1 MKKTYRKKPTKRYDL
16 GGDIGAGFAGAAKGV
31 VGTVLPGPLGSM
43 AMQGVDAI
51 HGAID
56 KDITDQELA
65 IRGYGQAAGAAG
77 AAIFSGGSL
86 TGQAIGVGAQGL
98 GQGISNTNSNDPNMQ
113 MIGQG
118 INLAGQIGGMAYGNA
133 QDKKLA
139 MGGKMQQGTNGGQEQ
154 LNQFNGGGT
163 HEQNPMGGI
172 PVGNGQSV
180 EAGETEFTPENYVF
194 SDRLKSNKVLA
205 KEFGFKNS
213 NKTFAELSKAIDK
226 KYSTRNSDSMDEES
240 KTRELGRLMEA
251 QEAVKEEKMQKDLAR
266 FEKEQ
271 PELFAQMQAQAQQA
285 AQQAAQGQGQP
296 QQGQPQQQMPEGGM
310 PQGMGQAGQMA
321 MGGYRMTNNKQYA
334 EGGDLERLKNLYN
347 NKGITKQQYDDAV
360 IMMSKGTSLDSI
372 VDAFGISAR
381 QGQGATPFTTEA
393 QQAQQA
399 PQTGEEQVVGEPSQ
413 NQQTQ
418 LWNALQA
425 GDLNS
430 DQYNERWDEIVN
442 GQSVSKMDA
451 RQPAAGNNPIAQ
463 PNLIPEPAQEVDPA
477 RAAQQADFARRM
489 GVPSA
494 QVQEDSKT
502 TPFSVATPEQAGT
515 ANNAAASNT
524 EAAPE
529 NSLNIASIT
538 GVDSAPQYGGGASG
552 LSSKADGTFTD
563 TFAGSAYDDGDPM
576 VTPAEEGAAQGGQDP
591 AAFDPGLANRI
602 GQFAPIAYN
611 LYQGLKK
618 EDTLDAGDYM
628 TNQKIDPATMNVD
641 PMLRKNTGTF
651 QGTMNA
657 VRSGAGG
664 SGGSYLANLQQAQLT
679 KQKGDANVLTAKSNY
694 DQQQRVGADQ
704 ANIRLDQQNNQIR
717 RGVDDFNLRSKATK
731 ENALGD
737 AANNIASMTAANMQ
751 TKANAYGYSKMAPM
765 YEYMFKNYTKNN
777 KNESTTTE

>member
-1 MKKTYRKKPTKRYDL
+1 MTKITQKYRKKETKKYSR
-16 GGDIGAGFAGAAKGV
+16 GGD
-31 VGTVLPGPLGSM
+31 M
-43 AMQGVDAI
+43 AMGIGQGA
-51 HGAID
+51 
-56 KDITDQELA
+56 
-65 IRGYGQAAGAAG
+65 AAGAASGMVLGPWG
-77 AAIFSGGSL
+77 AA
-86 TGQAIGVGAQGL
+86 VGAVVG
-98 GQGISNTNSNDPNMQ
+98 GVTSGIKTNNALSATEDAEQ
-113 MIGQG
+113 AAFLQ
-118 INLAGQIGGMAYGNA
+118 AEGNA
-133 QDKKLA
+133 LNYNNANQVQGAQFA

-163 HEQNPMGGI
+163 HEENPMGGI

-240 KTRELGRLMEA
+240 KTRELSRLMEA

-285 AQQAAQGQGQP
+285 AQGQGQP
-296 QQGQPQQQMPEGGM
+296 QQEQPQQQMPEGGM

-321 MGGYRMTNNKQYA
+321 MGGYRMTDNEQYD
-334 EGGDLERLKNLYN
+334 EGGDLSKLYQMYR
-347 NKGITKQQYDDAV
+347 KGIITQEELNSYRKE
-360 IMMSKGTSLDSI
+360 LDSG
-372 VDAFGISAR
+372 VNFQTVFGKINYNQS
-381 QGQGATPFTTEA
+381 QNDSEATPFTTEA
-393 QQAQQA
+393 QAKAEYAKRMNAPVTNEDLKSMGAPQNSTTGSEMTSPKGYNDETIQPWGEVRDENGNVVQQA
-399 PQTGEEQVVGEPSQ
+399 APGS
-413 NQQTQ
+413 
-418 LWNALQA
+418 
-425 GDLNS
+425 
-430 DQYNERWDEIVN
+430 
-442 GQSVSKMDA
+442 
-451 RQPAAGNNPIAQ
+451 
-463 PNLIPEPAQEVDPA
+463 
-477 RAAQQADFARRM
+477 
-489 GVPSA
+489 
-494 QVQEDSKT
+494 
-502 TPFSVATPEQAGT
+502 
-515 ANNAAASNT
+515 NAAAPSN
-524 EAAPE
+524 
-529 NSLNIASIT
+529 
-538 GVDSAPQYGGGASG
+538 SAFPSEIDMAGGQEIEDLESGAS
-552 LSSKADGTFTD
+552 TV
-563 TFAGSAYDDGDPM
+563 DPM
-576 VTPAEEGAAQGGQDP
+576 VTPAEEGAAQGGQKGGQDP
-591 AAFDPGLANRI
+591 AAFDPGLANKV

-628 TNQKIDPATMNVD
+628 TNERIDPATMNVD

-664 SGGSYLANLQQAQLT
+664 SGGSYLANLQQAQLK
-679 KQKGDANVLTAKSNY
+679 KQTGDFNALNTKSNY
-694 DQQQRVGADQ
+694 DQQQRVAADQ

-737 AANNIASMTAANMQ
+737 AANNIASMTTANMQ

-765 YEYMFKNYTKNN
+765 YEYMFNNYTKNN

>member
-77 AAIFSGGSL
+77 AAIVSGGSL

-98 GQGISNTNSNDPNMQ
+98 GQGISNTNSDDPNMQ

-163 HEQNPMGGI
+163 HEENPMGGI

-251 QEAVKEEKMQKDLAR
+251 QEAVKEEKMQKDLAK

-285 AQQAAQGQGQP
+285 AQGQGQP
-296 QQGQPQQQMPEGGM
+296 QQEQPQQQMPEGGM

-321 MGGYRMTNNKQYA
+321 MGGYRMTDNKQYD
-334 EGGDLERLKNLYN
+334 EGGDLGKLYQMYR
-347 NKGITKQQYDDAV
+347 KGIITQEELNSYRED
-360 IMMSKGTSLDSI
+360 LDMG
-372 VDAFGISAR
+372 VNFQTVFGQINYNQS
-381 QGQGATPFTTEA
+381 QNDSESTPFTTKAQAEVRDESGNVV
-393 QQAQQA
+393 QQAA
-399 PQTGEEQVVGEPSQ
+399 PGS
-413 NQQTQ
+413 
-418 LWNALQA
+418 
-425 GDLNS
+425 
-430 DQYNERWDEIVN
+430 
-442 GQSVSKMDA
+442 
-451 RQPAAGNNPIAQ
+451 NPIAQ
-463 PNLIPEPAQEVDPA
+463 PTQQVDPA

-489 GVPSA
+489 GVPQDLSA
-494 QVQEDSKT
+494 VQEDSET
-502 TPFSVATPEQAGT
+502 TPFTVATPEQAGT

-524 EAAPE
+524 EVAPE

-563 TFAGSAYDDGDPM
+563 TFAGSAYDEDPM
-576 VTPAEEGAAQGGQDP
+576 VTPEEAAAQGQQDP
-591 AAFDPGLANRI
+591 AGFKPGLANQV

-628 TNQKIDPATMNVD
+628 TDQKIDPATMNVD

-651 QGTMNA
+651 QGTMNT

-664 SGGSYLANLQQAQLT
+664 SGGSYLANLQQAQLN
-679 KQKGDANVLTAKSNY
+679 KYAGDANVLNTKSNY
-694 DQQQRVGADQ
+694 DQQQRVAADQ

-737 AANNIASMTAANMQ
+737 AANNIASMTTANMQ

-765 YEYMFKNYTKNN
+765 YEYMFNNYTKNN
-777 KNESTTTE
+777 TKSNTTDNKNETTT

>member
-16 GGDIGAGFAGAAKGV
+16 GGDIGAGFAGAAKGI

-77 AAIFSGGSL
+77 AAIVSGGSL

-98 GQGISNTNSNDPNMQ
+98 GQGISNTNSDDPNMQ

-163 HEQNPMGGI
+163 HEENPMGGI

-240 KTRELGRLMEA
+240 KTRELSRLMEA

-285 AQQAAQGQGQP
+285 AQGQGQP
-296 QQGQPQQQMPEGGM
+296 QQEQPQQQMPEGGM

-321 MGGYRMTNNKQYA
+321 MGGYRMTDNKQYD
-334 EGGDLERLKNLYN
+334 EGGDLGKLYQMYR
-347 NKGITKQQYDDAV
+347 KGIITQEELNSYRED
-360 IMMSKGTSLDSI
+360 LDMG
-372 VDAFGISAR
+372 VNFQTVFGQINYNQS
-381 QGQGATPFTTEA
+381 QNDSEATPFTTEA
-393 QQAQQA
+393 QAKAEYAKRMNAPVTNEDLKSMGAPQNSTTGSEMTSPKGYNDETIQPWGEVRDENGNVVQQA
-399 PQTGEEQVVGEPSQ
+399 AP
-413 NQQTQ
+413 
-418 LWNALQA
+418 
-425 GDLNS
+425 
-430 DQYNERWDEIVN
+430 R
-442 GQSVSKMDA
+442 
-451 RQPAAGNNPIAQ
+451 
-463 PNLIPEPAQEVDPA
+463 
-477 RAAQQADFARRM
+477 
-489 GVPSA
+489 
-494 QVQEDSKT
+494 
-502 TPFSVATPEQAGT
+502 
-515 ANNAAASNT
+515 SNT
-524 EAAPE
+524 AAPS
-529 NSLNIASIT
+529 NSTFPSEIDMA
-538 GVDSAPQYGGGASG
+538 GGQEIEDLESGAS
-552 LSSKADGTFTD
+552 TV
-563 TFAGSAYDDGDPM
+563 DPM
-576 VTPAEEGAAQGGQDP
+576 VTPEEEEVTATPEDP
-591 AAFDPGLANRI
+591 SVPKEKPFDPGLANRV
-602 GQFAPIAYN
+602 GQLAPIAFN
-611 LYQGLKK
+611 MFQGLKK
-618 EDTLDAGDYM
+618 EDTLNAGDYM
-628 TNQKIDPATMNVD
+628 TDQRIDPATMNAD
-641 PMLRKNTGTF
+641 PMLRKNAETF
-651 QGTMNA
+651 QGTLNA

-664 SGGSYLANLQQAQLT
+664 SGGLNLANLQSAQLR
-679 KQKGDANVLTAKSNY
+679 KQTGDAGVLTAKSNY
-694 DQQQRVGADQ
+694 DEQQRVGADQ

-737 AANNIASMTAANMQ
+737 AANNIASMTTANMQ

-765 YEYMFKNYTKNN
+765 YEYMFNNYTKNN
-777 KNESTTTE
+777 TKSNTTDNKNETTT

>member
-1 MKKTYRKKPTKRYDL
+1 M
-16 GGDIGAGFAGAAKGV
+16 
-31 VGTVLPGPLGSM
+31 PGPLGSM

-56 KDITDQELA
+56 NDITDQELA
-65 IRGYGQAAGAAG
+65 IRGYGQAAGAV
-77 AAIFSGGSL
+77 GGSFIS
-86 TGQAIGVGAQGL
+86 GNIPNAIGVGAQGL

-113 MIGQG
+113 MVGQG
-118 INLAGQIGGMAYGNA
+118 INLAGQIGSMAYGNA

-139 MGGKMQQGTNGGQEQ
+139 MGGKMQQGMNGEQKQ

-163 HEQNPMGGI
+163 HEENPMGGI

-194 SDRLKSNKVLA
+194 SDRLRSNKVLA

-285 AQQAAQGQGQP
+285 AQG
-296 QQGQPQQQMPEGGM
+296 QGQPQQQMPEGGM

-334 EGGDLERLKNLYN
+334 AGGDLERLNNLYN
-347 NKGITKQQYDDAV
+347 SKGITKQQYDDA
-360 IMMSKGTSLDSI
+360 ITMMSKGAAFDSI
-372 VDAFGISAR
+372 IDAFGLDAR
-381 QGQGATPFTTEA
+381 NTAWNNAKNNPNLSSSEINPSDTRFGTAT
-393 QQAQQA
+393 
-399 PQTGEEQVVGEPSQ
+399 
-413 NQQTQ
+413 
-418 LWNALQA
+418 
-425 GDLNS
+425 
-430 DQYNERWDEIVN
+430 
-442 GQSVSKMDA
+442 QSVISDSPM
-451 RQPAAGNNPIAQ
+451 GGT
-463 PNLIPEPAQEVDPA
+463 E
-477 RAAQQADFARRM
+477 AAQQN
-489 GVPSA
+489 
-494 QVQEDSKT
+494 VQQT
-502 TPFSVATPEQAGT
+502 TPQQATQQATQGT
-515 ANNAAASNT
+515 TQPQLN
-524 EAAPE
+524 
-529 NSLNIASIT
+529 NSLGIGSVT
-538 GVDSAPQYGGGASG
+538 GMDSAPQLGNSA
-552 LSSKADGTFTD
+552 LSSAADNTFTD
-563 TFAGSAYDDGDPM
+563 TFAGSAYDGDPM
-576 VTPAEEGAAQGGQDP
+576 VTPAEEASQAQQDP
-591 AAFDPGLANRI
+591 AGFNPGLVNKI

-618 EDTLDAGDYM
+618 EDTLNAGDYM
-628 TNQKIDPATMNVD
+628 TNQTIDAATMNVD
-641 PMLRKNTGTF
+641 PILRRNQENK
-651 QGTMNA
+651 QGQLNA
-657 VRSGAGG
+657 IRSGAGG
-664 SGGSYLANLQQAQLT
+664 SGGAYLANLQLAQLNQ
-679 KQKGDANVLTAKSNY
+679 QKGDSDALINKSNY
-694 DQQQRVGADQ
+694 DQQQRIAADQ

-737 AANNIASMTAANMQ
+737 AASNIASMSTANMQ

-765 YEYMFKNYTKNN
+765 YEYMFNNYTKNN
-777 KNESTTTE
+777 KNESTTT

>member
-1 MKKTYRKKPTKRYDL
+1 MKKTYRKKSTKRYDL

-77 AAIFSGGSL
+77 AAIVSGGSL
-86 TGQAIGVGAQGL
+86 AGQAIGVGAQGL
-98 GQGISNTNSNDPNMQ
+98 GQGISNTNSDDPNMQ

-139 MGGKMQQGTNGGQEQ
+139 MGGKIQQGTNGGQEQ

-240 KTRELGRLMEA
+240 KNRELGRLMEA

-285 AQQAAQGQGQP
+285 AQG
-296 QQGQPQQQMPEGGM
+296 QGQPQQQMPEGGM

-321 MGGYRMTNNKQYA
+321 MGGYRMKNNTQYA
-334 EGGDLERLKNLYN
+334 EGGDLGKLYQMYR
-347 NKGITKQQYDDAV
+347 KGIITKEELNSYRED
-360 IMMSKGTSLDSI
+360 LDMGVNMQTI
-372 VDAFGISAR
+372 FGQIDYNQSENTPET
-381 QGQGATPFTTEA
+381 TPFTTEA

-399 PQTGEEQVVGEPSQ
+399 GDKQVLGE
-413 NQQTQ
+413 
-418 LWNALQA
+418 
-425 GDLNS
+425 
-430 DQYNERWDEIVN
+430 
-442 GQSVSKMDA
+442 
-451 RQPAAGNNPIAQ
+451 
-463 PNLIPEPAQEVDPA
+463 PNLIPEPAQEVDPV
-477 RAAQQADFARRM
+477 RAAQQASFARRM
-489 GVPSA
+489 GVPQDPSA
-494 QVQEDSKT
+494 VQEDSEA
-502 TPFSVATPEQAGT
+502 TPFTVATPEQAGT
-515 ANNAAASNT
+515 ANNATGSNT
-524 EAAPE
+524 EVAPE
-529 NSLNIASIT
+529 NSLNIGSIN

-576 VTPAEEGAAQGGQDP
+576 VTPEEEAAQGQQDP
-591 AAFDPGLANRI
+591 AGFKPGLANQV

-628 TNQKIDPATMNVD
+628 TDQTIDPATMNVD
-641 PMLRKNTGTF
+641 PMLRKNTEGF

-664 SGGSYLANLQQAQLT
+664 SGGSYLANLQQAQLN
-679 KQKGDANVLTAKSNY
+679 KQKGDASVLTAKSNY
-694 DQQQRVGADQ
+694 DQQQRLGADQ
-704 ANIRLDQQNNQIR
+704 ANIRLDQMNNQIR

-737 AANNIASMTAANMQ
+737 AANNIASMTGANMQ

-765 YEYMFKNYTKNN
+765 YEYMFNNYTKNN
-777 KNESTTTE
+777 TKSNTTDNKNETTT

>member
-16 GGDIGAGFAGAAKGV
+16 GGDIGAGFAGAAKGI

-77 AAIFSGGSL
+77 AAIVSGGSL

-98 GQGISNTNSNDPNMQ
+98 GQGISNTNSDDPNMQ

-118 INLAGQIGGMAYGNA
+118 INLAGQVGSMAYGNA

-163 HEQNPMGGI
+163 HEENPMGGI

-285 AQQAAQGQGQP
+285 AQGQGQP
-296 QQGQPQQQMPEGGM
+296 QQEQPQQQMPEGGM

-321 MGGYRMTNNKQYA
+321 MGGYRMTDNEQYD
-334 EGGDLERLKNLYN
+334 EGGDLSKLYQMYR
-347 NKGITKQQYDDAV
+347 KGIITQEELNSYRKE
-360 IMMSKGTSLDSI
+360 LDSG
-372 VDAFGISAR
+372 VNFQTVFGKINYNQS
-381 QGQGATPFTTEA
+381 QNDSEATPFTTEA
-393 QQAQQA
+393 QAKAEYAKRMNAPVTNEDLKSMGAPQNSTTGSEMTSPKGYNDETIQPWGEVRDENGNVVQQA
-399 PQTGEEQVVGEPSQ
+399 APG
-413 NQQTQ
+413 
-418 LWNALQA
+418 
-425 GDLNS
+425 
-430 DQYNERWDEIVN
+430 
-442 GQSVSKMDA
+442 
-451 RQPAAGNNPIAQ
+451 
-463 PNLIPEPAQEVDPA
+463 
-477 RAAQQADFARRM
+477 
-489 GVPSA
+489 
-494 QVQEDSKT
+494 
-502 TPFSVATPEQAGT
+502 
-515 ANNAAASNT
+515 SNT
-524 EAAPE
+524 AAPS
-529 NSLNIASIT
+529 NSAFPSEIDMA
-538 GVDSAPQYGGGASG
+538 GGQEIEDLESGAS
-552 LSSKADGTFTD
+552 TV
-563 TFAGSAYDDGDPM
+563 DPM
-576 VTPAEEGAAQGGQDP
+576 VTPAEEGAAQGGQKGGQDP
-591 AAFDPGLANRI
+591 AAFDPGLANKV

-628 TNQKIDPATMNVD
+628 TNERIDPATMNVD

-664 SGGSYLANLQQAQLT
+664 SGGSYLANLQQAQLK
-679 KQKGDANVLTAKSNY
+679 KQTGDFNALNTKSNY
-694 DQQQRVGADQ
+694 DQQQRVAADQ

-737 AANNIASMTAANMQ
+737 AANNIASMTTANMQ

-765 YEYMFKNYTKNN
+765 YEYMFNNYTKNN

>member
-1 MKKTYRKKPTKRYDL
+1 MKKTYRKKSTKRYDL

-43 AMQGVDAI
+43 AMQGVDTI

-77 AAIFSGGSL
+77 AAIASGGSL

-98 GQGISNTNSNDPNMQ
+98 GQGISNTNSDDPNMQ

-118 INLAGQIGGMAYGNA
+118 INLAGQIGSMAYGNA

-139 MGGKMQQGTNGGQEQ
+139 MGGKIQQGTNGGQEQ

-194 SDRLKSNKVLA
+194 SDRLKSNKILA

-240 KTRELGRLMEA
+240 KNRELGRLMEA

-285 AQQAAQGQGQP
+285 AQS
-296 QQGQPQQQMPEGGM
+296 QQQPQQQMPEGGM
-310 PQGMGQAGQMA
+310 PQGVGQMA
-321 MGGYRMTNNKQYA
+321 MGGYRMKNNTQYA
-334 EGGDLERLKNLYN
+334 EGGDLGKLYQMYR
-347 NKGITKQQYDDAV
+347 KGIITKEELNSYRED
-360 IMMSKGTSLDSI
+360 LDMGVNMETI
-372 VDAFGISAR
+372 FGQINYN
-381 QGQGATPFTTEA
+381 QLENTPEATPLTTQA

-399 PQTGEEQVVGEPSQ
+399 GDKQVLGEP
-413 NQQTQ
+413 
-418 LWNALQA
+418 
-425 GDLNS
+425 
-430 DQYNERWDEIVN
+430 
-442 GQSVSKMDA
+442 
-451 RQPAAGNNPIAQ
+451 
-463 PNLIPEPAQEVDPA
+463 NLMPEPAQEVDPV

-494 QVQEDSKT
+494 QVQEDGET
-502 TPFSVATPEQAGT
+502 TPFTVATPEQAGT
-515 ANNAAASNT
+515 ESNT
-524 EAAPE
+524 EVAPE

-538 GVDSAPQYGGGASG
+538 GVNSAPQYGGGASG

-563 TFAGSAYDDGDPM
+563 TFAGSAYDDANPM
-576 VTPAEEGAAQGGQDP
+576 VTPAEEGAAQGQQDP
-591 AAFDPGLANRI
+591 AGFKPGLANQV

-628 TNQKIDPATMNVD
+628 TDERINPATMNID

-664 SGGSYLANLQQAQLT
+664 SGGAYLANLQQAQLN
-679 KQKGDANVLTAKSNY
+679 KQKGDANALTAKSNY
-694 DQQQRVGADQ
+694 DQQQQVAADQ
-704 ANIRLDQQNNQIR
+704 ANIRLDQMNNQIR

-737 AANNIASMTAANMQ
+737 AASNIASMTTANMQ

-765 YEYMFKNYTKNN
+765 YEYMFNNYTKNN
-777 KNESTTTE
+777 KNKTTTE

>member
-16 GGDIGAGFAGAAKGV
+16 GGDIGAGFAGAAKGI

-77 AAIFSGGSL
+77 AAIVSGGSL

-98 GQGISNTNSNDPNMQ
+98 GQGISNTNSDDPNMQ

-118 INLAGQIGGMAYGNA
+118 INLAGQVGSMAYGNA

-163 HEQNPMGGI
+163 HEENPMGGI

-285 AQQAAQGQGQP
+285 AQGQGQP
-296 QQGQPQQQMPEGGM
+296 QQEQPQQQMPEGGM

-321 MGGYRMTNNKQYA
+321 MGGYRMTDNEQYD
-334 EGGDLERLKNLYN
+334 EGGDLSKLYQMYR
-347 NKGITKQQYDDAV
+347 KGIITQEELNSYRKE
-360 IMMSKGTSLDSI
+360 LDSG
-372 VDAFGISAR
+372 VNFQTVFGKINYNQS
-381 QGQGATPFTTEA
+381 QNDSEATPFTTEA
-393 QQAQQA
+393 QAKAEYAKRMNAPVTNEDLKSMGAPQNSTTGSEMTSPKGYNDETIQPWGEVRDENGNVVQQA
-399 PQTGEEQVVGEPSQ
+399 APG
-413 NQQTQ
+413 
-418 LWNALQA
+418 
-425 GDLNS
+425 
-430 DQYNERWDEIVN
+430 
-442 GQSVSKMDA
+442 
-451 RQPAAGNNPIAQ
+451 
-463 PNLIPEPAQEVDPA
+463 
-477 RAAQQADFARRM
+477 
-489 GVPSA
+489 
-494 QVQEDSKT
+494 
-502 TPFSVATPEQAGT
+502 
-515 ANNAAASNT
+515 SNT
-524 EAAPE
+524 AAPS
-529 NSLNIASIT
+529 NSAFPSEIDMA
-538 GVDSAPQYGGGASG
+538 GGQEIEDLESGAS
-552 LSSKADGTFTD
+552 TV
-563 TFAGSAYDDGDPM
+563 DPM

-591 AAFDPGLANRI
+591 AGFNPGLANKV

-628 TNQKIDPATMNVD
+628 TNERIDPATMNVD

-664 SGGSYLANLQQAQLT
+664 SGGSYLANLQQAQLK
-679 KQKGDANVLTAKSNY
+679 KQTGDFNALNTKSNY
-694 DQQQRVGADQ
+694 DQQQRVAADQ

-737 AANNIASMTAANMQ
+737 AANNIASMTTANMQ

-765 YEYMFKNYTKNN
+765 YEYMFNNYTKNN

>member
-16 GGDIGAGFAGAAKGV
+16 GGDIGAGFAGAAKGI

-77 AAIFSGGSL
+77 AAIVSGGSL

-98 GQGISNTNSNDPNMQ
+98 GQGISNTNSDDPNMQ

-118 INLAGQIGGMAYGNA
+118 INLAGQVGSMAYGNA

-163 HEQNPMGGI
+163 HEENPMGGI

-285 AQQAAQGQGQP
+285 AQGQGQP
-296 QQGQPQQQMPEGGM
+296 QQEQPQQQMPEGGM

-321 MGGYRMTNNKQYA
+321 MGGYRMTDNEQYD
-334 EGGDLERLKNLYN
+334 EGGDLSKLYQMYR
-347 NKGITKQQYDDAV
+347 KGIITQEELNSYRKE
-360 IMMSKGTSLDSI
+360 LDSG
-372 VDAFGISAR
+372 VNFQTVFGKINYNQS
-381 QGQGATPFTTEA
+381 QNDSEATPFTTEA
-393 QQAQQA
+393 QAKAEYAKRMNAPVTNEDLKSMGAPQNSTTGSEMTSPKGYNDETIQPWGEVRDENGNVVQQA
-399 PQTGEEQVVGEPSQ
+399 APG
-413 NQQTQ
+413 
-418 LWNALQA
+418 
-425 GDLNS
+425 
-430 DQYNERWDEIVN
+430 
-442 GQSVSKMDA
+442 
-451 RQPAAGNNPIAQ
+451 
-463 PNLIPEPAQEVDPA
+463 
-477 RAAQQADFARRM
+477 
-489 GVPSA
+489 
-494 QVQEDSKT
+494 
-502 TPFSVATPEQAGT
+502 
-515 ANNAAASNT
+515 SNT
-524 EAAPE
+524 AAPS
-529 NSLNIASIT
+529 NSAFPSEIDMA
-538 GVDSAPQYGGGASG
+538 GGQEIEDLESGAS
-552 LSSKADGTFTD
+552 TV
-563 TFAGSAYDDGDPM
+563 DPM

-591 AAFDPGLANRI
+591 AGFNPGLANKV

-628 TNQKIDPATMNVD
+628 TNERIDPATMNVD

-664 SGGSYLANLQQAQLT
+664 SGGSYLANLQQAQL
-679 KQKGDANVLTAKSNY
+679 KKYAGDANVLNTKSNY
-694 DQQQRVGADQ
+694 DQQQRVAADQ

-737 AANNIASMTAANMQ
+737 AANNIASMTTANMQ

-765 YEYMFKNYTKNN
+765 YEYMFNNYTKNN